1 MTLIDCTIREVGKT
15 IAKLGQATLEEI
27 HAASGATQPFSD
39 EDKARMLEIAGEGRR
54 VHLML
59 CGGSRYLA
67 GINVFIVCASATEA
81 RQRGWSS
88 ITSV

>member
-1 MTLIDCTIREVGKT
+1 MTPIDCTIREVGKT
-15 IAKLGQATLEEI
+15 IAKLERATIDEI
-27 HAASGATQPFSD
+27 HAASGATQPFSAAD
-39 EDKARMLEIAGEGRR
+39 VARMHEIAAEGRR

-67 GINVFIVCASATEA
+67 GISVFIVCASATEA

-88 ITSV
+88 LTSV

>member
-1 MTLIDCTIREVGKT
+1 MAPIDCTIREVGKT
-15 IAKLGQATLEEI
+15 IARLDGATIEQV

-39 EDKARMLEIAGEGRR
+39 EDAARIHEIAASGRR

-67 GINVFIVCASATEA
+67 GISVFIVCDSAREA
-81 RQRGWSS
+81 RERGWKS